1 MDGQRRN
8 RLSVAAACALIGAA
22 GCWAIGEGT
31 SGGEEAQIQQ
41 ATSGPASQPANQA
54 EPATQQGATQPE
66 PATQTVQVTPPEP
79 AATKPKVPPR
89 RARKSTDPLTDQD
102 VLEAMQRGIDF
113 LLKDKQGDNW
123 ELRNNFPNEEGG
135 PTAIAVYGLLH
146 AGRSPGMDDPRLMP
160 RSEELAPAIKY
171 LTTLVPNATYV
182 SGLSASALTLCPRSP
197 EGDAALRNLQNYIT
211 DAMGTD
217 GGYTYVHWDKNL
229 GELDQKIALV
239 RIQIAAAKKK
249 GAPEAQM
256 RNALQQ
262 LQTLEQQRL
271 MMLKNQAPSAVDLGT
286 QLQNQVISAKARVE
300 QLRAQGAPAD
310 QIKSAEEAVKRQMEA
325 LQSARDRGALKL
337 RPLGDLSNGQ
347 YGTLGAWALADG
359 GIEMPNAYWKT
370 ADRFWRLT
378 QMQDGGWTYP
388 AGRWE
393 WPGSKMSMTLAGV
406 ASLYVTGEFTDT
418 ELRLTNRPDPAVERA
433 LERISREFKANL
445 ELYEMYGVERVG
457 LATGLKFF
465 NETNWYE
472 AGAKALLQTQGG
484 DGSWN
489 YRDTVPGTAYALLF
503 LARGRN
509 PVVFNKLEYP
519 GNTWNARPRD
529 NANLTRWMAR
539 RFEREINWQVV
550 NLKVQPE
557 EWLDAPIL
565 MITGSVDPKFTPQ
578 DIAKLRSFVEAGGLI
593 FSTADGDNPEFTKAV
608 RRIAGQLV
616 DGKYELRELPATHPV
631 FNIHT
636 PMKSGEVVNYAPVK
650 MMGLSNG
657 VRELWVHS
665 PTDMGAA
672 WQGRKVAKK
681 ECFEVPANLFFY
693 ATGKGT
699 LRSKLQPLAVMP
711 SKEKPVRQVTLAR
724 VMYNGNW
731 DPEPGAWRRL
741 SKVAQSEFATDLQT
755 KAVEM
760 EKLDAKQTPLAHLT
774 GTVRFSPSA
783 AEVEGLQAFLK
794 AGGTLFV
801 DVMGGGGGG
810 NDAFATS
817 FAELMKQVDPEAKLT
832 LLGEDDPLYKGAFA
846 GGKDCTSVEYRRFS
860 IETYGR
866 RTKPALQAYM
876 IGGRQAVI
884 YSAADVTSGLL
895 GTNTWGILGYAPN
908 SAEDLA
914 RNVVLRFGVAAPAA
928 K

>member
-1 MDGQRRN
+1 MKDKGINLPFYVKVTIFLVGSFALLAMLYIAQGIVVPIVFAIIIAILLQPVVDFFVRLKIN
-8 RLSVAAACALIGAA
+8 RVVSISITLALMVCILVAFGGFLFSQASHFSESWPILVDKFTLMLDQATHWASGYFDINPHKIDAWLLKTKNELINTSGAA
-22 GCWAIGEGT
+22 IG
-31 SGGEEAQIQQ
+31 
-41 ATSGPASQPANQA
+41 
-54 EPATQQGATQPE
+54 
-66 PATQTVQVTPPEP
+66 QTIVNVGSSL
-79 AATKPKVPPR
+79 VI
-89 RARKSTDPLTDQD
+89 L
-102 VLEAMQRGIDF
+102 F
-113 LLKDKQGDNW
+113 
-123 ELRNNFPNEEGG
+123 
-135 PTAIAVYGLLH
+135 
-146 AGRSPGMDDPRLMP
+146 
-160 RSEELAPAIKY
+160 
-171 LTTLVPNATYV
+171 LVPVYIFMILYYQPLLLDFIRK
-182 SGLSASALTLCPRSP
+182 LSAENHQSEVSEIVTQSKSV
-197 EGDAALRNLQNYIT
+197 I
-211 DAMGTD
+211 
-217 GGYTYVHWDKNL
+217 
-229 GELDQKIALV
+229 
-239 RIQIAAAKKK
+239 
-249 GAPEAQM
+249 
-256 RNALQQ
+256 
-262 LQTLEQQRL
+262 QQRL